1 MNNINYLILF
11 FQYIFIFLEISV
23 YIKQFATRLLTIIC
37 IYLSNFFYGMGT
49 FMYFFGLRKMKDA
62 IRVQSWCIPCR
73 STALR
78 SVRNEM

>member
-1 MNNINYLILF
+1 MIKKINDPAKCPNCGRISHGIL
-11 FQYIFIFLEISV
+11 QIL
-23 YIKQFATRLLTIIC
+23 
-37 IYLSNFFYGMGT
+37 
-49 FMYFFGLRKMKDA
+49 YFFGLRKMKYT